1 VTDHDLALDATT
13 ARLAAAAGVVMEALG
28 LAARE
33 AFDWLDDTSLLT
45 GIPPADLADLVMRA
59 AARDRTPSSLP
70 RRDRADRRDRR
81 PTMTGAHLARV
92 DVVRWRGHPD
102 GCR

>member
-13 ARLAAAAGVVMEALG
+13 ARLAAAAGVVMESLG
-28 LAARE
+28 LAACE
-33 AFDWLDDTSLLT
+33 AFDWLDDTSVLT
-45 GIPPADLADLVMRA
+45 GIPAADLADLVMRA
-59 AARDRTPSSLP
+59 AARDRSPSSLP
-70 RRDRADRRDRR
+70 RRNHLDRR
-81 PTMTGAHLARV
+81 PAVTGAHLARV